1 MRVAVLVLALFGCLA
16 TSSRVR
22 CQGFKDVAEIKLVV
36 DLDDEAKSLGFT
48 KQGLADEMGVGLER
62 EIPELK
68 FNKTADSSL
77 YISIGVMQSDGCE
90 AAVVYISFRRSVR
103 VANQSVYADL
113 WHSETLLMGASGMD
127 ERVRK
132 SVDKTIT
139 SVAAA
144 FRQDNP

>member
-1 MRVAVLVLALFGCLA
+1 MKVAVLVLALFGCFA
-16 TSSRVR
+16 TSSRVQ

-48 KQGLADEMGVGLER
+48 KQGLADEIGVALKR
-62 EIPELK
+62 ELPELK
-68 FNKTADSSL
+68 FSKTADSSL
-77 YISIGVMQSDGCE
+77 YISIGVMQGDGCE

-103 VANQSVYADL
+103 LSDQSVYADV

-139 SVAAA
+139 SLGGA
-144 FRQDNP
+144 FRQDKP

>member
-1 MRVAVLVLALFGCLA
+1 MKVAVLVLTLFGCLA
-16 TSSRVR
+16 TSSRVQ
-22 CQGFKDVAEIKLVV
+22 CQGFKDVAEIKFVV

-48 KQGLADEMGVGLER
+48 KQGLADQMSVTLER
-62 EIPELK
+62 ELPELK
-68 FNKTADSSL
+68 FNKTADSSV
-77 YISIGVMQSDGCE
+77 YISIGVMQSGGCE

-103 VANQSVYADL
+103 VADQSVYAEL
-113 WHSETLLMGASGMD
+113 WHSEVLLMGASGMD

-144 FRQDNP
+144 FRRDNR